1 MRGAESNLRPY
12 RDRLL
17 YRQLAV
23 IRYAKIHGAKHRPW
37 ITALLTRRPTKVAA
51 IALANK
57 IRQNGMG
64 DRGEPRVCSMVPVP
78 DEADEDSRRCIRE
91 RTETT
96 LERGSAVSS
105 ALPIRVAAEQ

>member
-1 MRGAESNLRPY
+1 MEVRHGEGVAN
-12 RDRLL
+12 
-17 YRQLAV
+17 
-23 IRYAKIHGAKHRPW
+23 KIHGAKHRPW
-37 ITALLTRRPTKVAA
+37 ITALLTRRPTKVTA

-96 LERGSAVSS
+96 LERGSAVSG

>member
-1 MRGAESNLRPY
+1 
-12 RDRLL
+12 
-17 YRQLAV
+17 LAV

-37 ITALLTRRPTKVAA
+37 ITALLTRRPTKVTA

-96 LERGSAVSS
+96 LERGSAVSG